1 MIFTVFTKDSL
12 DKTSKSNEAN
22 KYFLDA
28 SVCAFR
34 SMKPGDDGITRRYSH
49 NDLVGTV
56 GDFSL
61 PQSYT
66 NLTQTFH
73 HY

>member
-1 MIFTVFTKDSL
+1 MIFTVFTKDGL
-12 DKTSKSNEAN
+12 DKISKSNEAT
-22 KYFLDA
+22 KYFLGT
-28 SVCAFR
+28 SVCAFQ
-34 SMKPGDDGITRRYSH
+34 STKPVDDGIARRYRH

-73 HY
+73 HC